1 MSSLPIKKIYCDTK
15 FKRRDSKSTSNFK
28 IDLPQT
34 LKLPDNCV
42 CYIDDVSIPRTFYT
56 VETGVNDKLY
66 FRLQLTNGSAYFDHI
81 ITLASKDYNGVQF
94 AAEIQS
100 KIQAITGGAATSTSY
115 DGQTKKMSVSVA
127 NMNIN
132 FFTDEELK
140 DLPNWGAGLGT
151 GGIYDPKNTSCGNEL
166 LNNVFPNVVGNTAN
180 PATYYLNLTP
190 VRNIY
195 MKSPNL
201 SSFNTI
207 GCNGESSIIKKI
219 PVNAAAGEM
228 ITSFITSATDFIP
241 CNNLT
246 LKTIEIQLHDV
257 NGNEINLHGSNC
269 SFSILF
275 DVMNSDQ

>member
-66 FRLQLTNGSAYFDHI
+66 FRLQLANGGTYYDYI
-81 ITLASKDYNGVQF
+81 ITLASKNYNGVQF

-100 KIQAITGGAATSTSY
+100 KIQAVTGGAATSTSY

-166 LNNVFPNVVGNTAN
+166 LTNVTALL
-180 PATYYLNLTP
+180 ATPTATFYLNLTP

-219 PVNAAAGEM
+219 PVNAAPGEM
-228 ITSFITSATDFIP
+228 ITSFITSSTDFIP

-246 LKTIEIQLHDV
+246 LKTIEIQLQDV
-257 NGNEINLHGSNC
+257 NGNEINLHNMNM

>member
-15 FKRRDSKSTSNFK
+15 FKRHDSKSTSNFK

-42 CYIDDVSIPRTFYT
+42 FYIDDVSIPRTFYT
-56 VETGVNDKLY
+56 VETGINDKLY
-66 FRLQLTNGSAYFDHI
+66 FRLGDGVIATGYVYNDYT
-81 ITLASKDYNGVQF
+81 ITLDSKDYNGSQF

-100 KIQAITGGAATSTSY
+100 KITAITGGAATTCSY
-115 DGQTKKMSVSVA
+115 DALTRKMSVSVV
-127 NMNIN
+127 NLDIN
-132 FFTDEELK
+132 FFTDKELENP
-140 DLPNWGAGLGT
+140 LYGWNGT
-151 GGIYDPKNTSCGNEL
+151 PYNTRNSSCGNEL
-166 LNNVFPNVVGNTAN
+166 LTNVFPNVVGNTAS

-195 MKSPNL
+195 MRSPNL

-207 GCNGESSIIKKI
+207 GCNGESSVIKKI
-219 PVNAAAGEM
+219 PVNAAPGEM
-228 ITSFITSATDFIP
+228 ITSFITSSTDFIP

-246 LKTIEIQLHDV
+246 LKTIDILLMDV
-257 NGNEINLHGSNC
+257 NGNEVNLHGVNM

-275 DVMNSDQ
+275 DVMDADQ

>member
-15 FKRRDSKSTSNFK
+15 FKRFDSKSTSNFK

-34 LKLPDNCV
+34 LKLPNNCV
-42 CYIDDVSIPRTFYT
+42 LYIDDVSIPRTFYT
-56 VETGVNDKLY
+56 VEEGVNDNLY
-66 FRLQLTNGSAYFDHI
+66 FRVQLANGGSYDDYI
-81 ITLASKDYNGVQF
+81 IKLDSKDYNGVQF

-100 KIQAITGGAATSTSY
+100 KVTSATFGGVTNCSY
-115 DGQTKKMSVSVA
+115 DYQTKRVSISVG
-127 NMNIN
+127 NLDIN
-132 FFTDEELK
+132 FFTDEELESGSIGWNGVSYNLK
-140 DLPNWGAGLGT
+140 DLH
-151 GGIYDPKNTSCGNEL
+151 SGNEL
-166 LNNVFPNVVGNTAN
+166 LTNVVPNVVGNTGT
-180 PATYYLNLTP
+180 PAQYYLNLTP

-201 SSFNTI
+201 SSYNTI

-219 PVNAAAGEM
+219 PVNASPGEM
-228 ITSFITSATDFIP
+228 ITSNITSSTDFIP

-246 LKTIEIQLHDV
+246 LRTVEIQLVDV
-257 NGNEINLHGSNC
+257 NGVVINLHNNNM

>member
-127 NMNIN
+127 NNDIK
-132 FFTDEELK
+132 FFTDEELATVNS
-140 DLPNWGAGLGT
+140 LWGGSSYNPNE
-151 GGIYDPKNTSCGNEL
+151 KNCGNEL
-166 LNNVFPNVVGNTAN
+166 LTNVTALL
-180 PATYYLNLTP
+180 ATPTATFYLNLTP

-219 PVNAAAGEM
+219 PVNAAPGEM
-228 ITSFITSATDFIP
+228 ITSFITSSTDFIP

-246 LKTIEIQLHDV
+246 LKTIEIQLQDV
-257 NGNEINLHGSNC
+257 NGNEINLHNMNM